1 MVKFI
6 TAHPDPENHPQPYR
20 VGNPK
25 RHMSFAED
33 YRKGSFF
40 VKHTHNV
47 KGGSLF
53 FVLCDFKLNEGAL
66 YSSESLEECI
76 QWIKEET
83 DVYLWKKRSRK
94 TLR

>member
-1 MVKFI
+1 MVEFI

-76 QWIKEET
+76 Q
-83 DVYLWKKRSRK
+83 
-94 TLR
+94 

>member
-1 MVKFI
+1 MIKFI

-20 VGNPK
+20 VGNPR

-40 VKHTHNV
+40 VKHIHNV
-47 KGGSLF
+47 KGESLF
-53 FVLCDFKLNEGAL
+53 LVLCDGRLQEGVL
-66 YSSESLEECI
+66 YSNVELEKCI
-76 QWIKEET
+76 QWIEEET